1 MKRATIRTKNAGS
14 PAALNDAEWK
24 LLRANLLIQG
34 IPDASFH
41 RLARQIAVR
50 RCASGEIVFK
60 EGDPGDCLYLIAQ
73 GSVKISKK
81 GRGGRQETLAHLPQG
96 DFFGEMALVDS
107 SGRRS
112 ARASAQRA
120 CVLGCVDRQAW
131 ALLLSIA
138 APQVLSNFTRSVT
151 KRLRSNN
158 QRFIEELMRNE
169 RLSLLGSTISSV
181 MHDINNPLSCI
192 LAACDILH
200 ATKQDKLIDEVTKAI
215 RDAVDRMEGM
225 TRELMEFSRGTT
237 KLELHRTTIAKLLE
251 GLDYDFQKC
260 AELNIQVRSE
270 ILYEGELLIDRRRML
285 RVFTNLLRN
294 SCDAMKNAGG
304 GLLTF
309 RVRRESGTVRFEI
322 SDTGCGIPAD
332 ILPIIFEPFVTYG
345 KPQGTGLGL
354 AIVKAIVEAHRGT
367 IAVRSVG
374 ISGSTFEI
382 RIPAGLSFSTDK
394 RGPYSARAVTRGSR
408 GGDQAASRRKNIGK
422 N

>member
-1 MKRATIRTKNAGS
+1 MKRATICTENVGP
-14 PAALNDAEWK
+14 PAALNDAE
-24 LLRANLLIQG
+24 LELFRANLLIQG
-34 IPDASFH
+34 IPDVSFH

-50 RCASGEIVFK
+50 RCDPGEIIFN
-60 EGDPGDCLYLIAQ
+60 EGDPGNCLYLIAQ

-81 GRGGRQETLAHLPQG
+81 GRGGRQETLTYLPQG
-96 DFFGEMALVDS
+96 DFFGEMALVDR
-107 SGRRS
+107 GRRS
-112 ARASAQRA
+112 AQASAQRA

-158 QRFIEELMRNE
+158 QHFIEEVMRNE

-200 ATKQDKLIDEVTKAI
+200 ATKQDKLIDELTKVI

-260 AELNIQVRSE
+260 AERNIQVRSE
-270 ILYEGELLIDRRRML
+270 IFYEGEILIDRRRML
-285 RVFTNLLRN
+285 RVFTNLLHN

-304 GLLTF
+304 GLLAF
-309 RVRRESGTVRFEI
+309 RVQRESDTVCFEI
-322 SDTGCGIPAD
+322 SDTG
-332 ILPIIFEPFVTYG
+332 
-345 KPQGTGLGL
+345 L
-354 AIVKAIVEAHRGT
+354 AIVRAIVESHRGT

-374 ISGSTFEI
+374 ISGTTFEI
-382 RIPAGLSFSTDK
+382 RIPAGL
-394 RGPYSARAVTRGSR
+394 
-408 GGDQAASRRKNIGK
+408 
-422 N
+422 

>member
-1 MKRATIRTKNAGS
+1 MKKATIRTENAEL
-14 PAALNDAEWK
+14 PAALNDAEWE
-24 LLRANLLIQG
+24 LFRSNLLIQG
-34 IPDASFH
+34 IPDGSFH
-41 RLARQIAVR
+41 RLARQITVR
-50 RCASGEIVFK
+50 RCDPGEIVFN
-60 EGDPGDCLYLIAQ
+60 EGDPGNCLYLIAK

-81 GRGGRQETLAHLPQG
+81 GRGGRQETLTYLPQG

-107 SGRRS
+107 GRRS
-112 ARASAQRA
+112 AQASAQRA
-120 CVLGCVDRQAW
+120 CVLGCVDQQAW

-138 APQVLSNFTRSVT
+138 APEVLSNFTRSVT

-158 QRFIEELMRNE
+158 QHFIEEVMRNE

-200 ATKQDKLIDEVTKAI
+200 ATKQDKLIDELTKVI

-270 ILYEGELLIDRRRML
+270 ILYEGEILIDRRRML

-294 SCDAMKNAGG
+294 SRDAMKNAGG

-309 RVRRESGTVRFEI
+309 RVQREGDTVCFQI
-322 SDTGCGIPAD
+322 SDTGCGIPAE
-332 ILPIIFEPFVTYG
+332 ILPRIFEPFVTHG
-345 KPQGTGLGL
+345 KAQGTGLGL
-354 AIVKAIVEAHRGT
+354 AIVKAIVEMHRGT

-374 ISGSTFEI
+374 ISGTTFEI
-382 RIPAGLSFSTDK
+382 RIPAGL
-394 RGPYSARAVTRGSR
+394 
-408 GGDQAASRRKNIGK
+408 
-422 N
+422 

>member
-1 MKRATIRTKNAGS
+1 MKRATIRTKSGA
-14 PAALNDAEWK
+14 PPEALNDTDWK

-34 IPDASFH
+34 IPDGSFH
-41 RLARQIAVR
+41 QLAQQITVR
-50 RCASGEIVFK
+50 RCDPGEIVFK
-60 EGDPGDCLYLIAQ
+60 EGDPGNCLYLIAQ

-81 GRGGRQETLAHLPQG
+81 GRGGRQETLTYLPQG

-107 SGRRS
+107 GRRS
-112 ARASAQRA
+112 AQASAQRA
-120 CVLGCVDRQAW
+120 CVLGCVDQQAW
-131 ALLLSIA
+131 ALLLSLA

-158 QRFIEELMRNE
+158 QYLIEELMRNE

-192 LAACDILH
+192 HAACDILH
-200 ATKQDKLIDEVTKAI
+200 ATKQDKLTGELTKVI
-215 RDAVDRMEGM
+215 RDALDRMEGM

-251 GLDYDFQKC
+251 GLEHDFQGC
-260 AELNIQVRSE
+260 AGLNIQIRSDILYQGE
-270 ILYEGELLIDRRRML
+270 ILVDRRRML

-294 SCDAMKNAGG
+294 SCEAMKNTGG

-309 RVRRESGTVRFEI
+309 RVQRESDTVCIEI

-332 ILPIIFEPFVTYG
+332 ILPKIFEPFVTHG
-345 KPQGTGLGL
+345 KAHGTGLGL

-367 IAVRSVG
+367 ITVRSDE
-374 ISGSTFEI
+374 ISGTTFEI
-382 RIPAGLSFSTDK
+382 RVPVGL
-394 RGPYSARAVTRGSR
+394 
-408 GGDQAASRRKNIGK
+408 
-422 N
+422 

>member
-1 MKRATIRTKNAGS
+1 MKKAPIRTKKVAQ

-34 IPDASFH
+34 IPDFSFQ
-41 RLARQIAVR
+41 RLARQITVR
-50 RCASGEIVFK
+50 RCDSGEIVFK
-60 EGDPGDCLYLIAQ
+60 EGDPGKCLYLIAQ

-81 GRGGRQETLAHLPQG
+81 GRGGRQETLTYLPQG

-107 SGRRS
+107 GRRS
-112 ARASAQRA
+112 AQASAQRA
-120 CVLGCVDRQAW
+120 CVLGCVDQQTW
-131 ALLLSIA
+131 ALLLSLA
-138 APQVLSNFTRSVT
+138 APEVLSNFTRSVT

-158 QRFIEELMRNE
+158 QQFIEELMRNE

-200 ATKQDKLIDEVTKAI
+200 ATKQDKLIDELTKVI

-237 KLELHRTTIAKLLE
+237 KLELHRTTIAKLLK

-260 AELNIQVRSE
+260 AKLNIQVRSE
-270 ILYEGELLIDRRRML
+270 ILYKGEILIDRRRML

-309 RVRRESGTVRFEI
+309 RVQRESDTVCFEI

-332 ILPIIFEPFVTYG
+332 ILPRIFEPFVTHG
-345 KPQGTGLGL
+345 KAHGTGLGL
-354 AIVKAIVEAHRGT
+354 AIVKAIVETHRGT
-367 IAVRSVG
+367 IAVRSAG
-374 ISGSTFEI
+374 SSGTTFEI
-382 RIPAGLSFSTDK
+382 RIPAGL
-394 RGPYSARAVTRGSR
+394 
-408 GGDQAASRRKNIGK
+408 
-422 N
+422 

>member
-1 MKRATIRTKNAGS
+1 MKRATICTENVGP
-14 PAALNDAEWK
+14 PAALNDAE
-24 LLRANLLIQG
+24 LELFRANLLIQG
-34 IPDASFH
+34 IPDVSFH

-50 RCASGEIVFK
+50 RCDPGEIIFN
-60 EGDPGDCLYLIAQ
+60 EGDPGNCLYLIAQ

-81 GRGGRQETLAHLPQG
+81 GRGGRQETLTYLPQG

-107 SGRRS
+107 GRRS
-112 ARASAQRA
+112 AQASAQRA

-158 QRFIEELMRNE
+158 QQFIEELMRNE
-169 RLSLLGSTISSV
+169 RLSLLVSTISSV

-200 ATKQDKLIDEVTKAI
+200 ATKQDKLIDELTKVI

-270 ILYEGELLIDRRRML
+270 ILYEGEILIDRRRML
-285 RVFTNLLRN
+285 RVFTNLLHN

-309 RVRRESGTVRFEI
+309 RVQRESDTVCFEI

-332 ILPIIFEPFVTYG
+332 ILPRIFEPFVTHG
-345 KPQGTGLGL
+345 KAQGTGLGL
-354 AIVKAIVEAHRGT
+354 AIVRAIVESHRGT

-374 ISGSTFEI
+374 ISGTTFEI
-382 RIPAGLSFSTDK
+382 RIPAGL
-394 RGPYSARAVTRGSR
+394 
-408 GGDQAASRRKNIGK
+408 
-422 N
+422 

>member
-1 MKRATIRTKNAGS
+1 MRRATSRTKNAGS
-14 PAALNDAEWK
+14 PAALNSAEWK
-24 LLRANLLIQG
+24 LLRTNLLIQG
-34 IPDASFH
+34 IPDVSFH
-41 RLARQIAVR
+41 RLARQITAR
-50 RCASGEIVFK
+50 RCDPGEIVFK
-60 EGDPGDCLYLIAQ
+60 EGDPGNCLYLIAK

-81 GRGGRQETLAHLPQG
+81 GRGGRQETLTYLPQG

-107 SGRRS
+107 GRRS
-112 ARASAQRA
+112 AQASAQRA
-120 CVLGCVDRQAW
+120 CVLGCVDQQAW
-131 ALLLSIA
+131 ALLLSTA

-158 QRFIEELMRNE
+158 QHFIEEVMRNE

-200 ATKQDKLIDEVTKAI
+200 ATKQDKLIDELTKVI

-270 ILYEGELLIDRRRML
+270 VRYKGEILLDRRRML

-304 GLLTF
+304 GVLTF
-309 RVRRESGTVRFEI
+309 RVRRENDMVCFEI

-332 ILPIIFEPFVTYG
+332 ILPRIFEPFVTHG
-345 KPQGTGLGL
+345 KAQGTGLGL

-367 IAVRSVG
+367 ITVRSAG
-374 ISGSTFEI
+374 ISGPTFEI
-382 RIPAGLSFSTDK
+382 RIPGSLSVSTDK
-394 RGPYSARAVTRGSR
+394 KNPFSARTVTKKSR
-408 GGDQAASRRKNIGK
+408 GGNQAASRGK
-422 N
+422 NVGKT

>member
-1 MKRATIRTKNAGS
+1 MKRATIRTENVGL
-14 PAALNDAEWK
+14 PAVLNDAEWE
-24 LLRANLLIQG
+24 LFRANLLIQG
-34 IPDASFH
+34 IPDVSFH
-41 RLARQIAVR
+41 RLARQMAVR
-50 RCASGEIVFK
+50 RCDPGEIVFN
-60 EGDPGDCLYLIAQ
+60 EGEPGNCLYLIAQ

-81 GRGGRQETLAHLPQG
+81 GRGGRQETLTYLPQG

-107 SGRRS
+107 GRRS
-112 ARASAQRA
+112 AQASAQRA

-131 ALLLSIA
+131 VLLLSIA
-138 APQVLSNFTRSVT
+138 APQVLNNFTRSVT

-158 QRFIEELMRNE
+158 QHFIEEVMRNE

-200 ATKQDKLIDEVTKAI
+200 VANQDKLIGELTKVI

-270 ILYEGELLIDRRRML
+270 ILYEGEILIDRRRML
-285 RVFTNLLRN
+285 RVFANLLRN
-294 SCDAMKNAGG
+294 SSDAMKNAGG

-309 RVRRESGTVRFEI
+309 RVRRENDTVCFEI
-322 SDTGCGIPAD
+322 SDTGCGIPVD
-332 ILPIIFEPFVTYG
+332 ILPRIFEPFVTHG
-345 KPQGTGLGL
+345 KAHGTGLGL
-354 AIVKAIVEAHRGT
+354 AIVKAIVETHRGT
-367 IAVRSVG
+367 IAVRSVEV
-374 ISGSTFEI
+374 SGTTFEI
-382 RIPAGLSFSTDK
+382 RIPAGL
-394 RGPYSARAVTRGSR
+394 
-408 GGDQAASRRKNIGK
+408 
-422 N
+422 